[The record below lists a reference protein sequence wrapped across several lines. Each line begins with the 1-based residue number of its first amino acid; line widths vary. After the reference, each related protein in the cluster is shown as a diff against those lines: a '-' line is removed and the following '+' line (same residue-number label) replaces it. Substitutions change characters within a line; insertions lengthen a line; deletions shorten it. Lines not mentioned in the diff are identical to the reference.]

1 MTGSLMID
9 PWDIPRAQS
18 QGNRTERLADPDHP
32 LDFYRGRDF
41 EGRYLFWLDCEAAGA
56 PPVDLP
62 RIGGVEIDL
71 RQSTPER
78 WFLGLALR
86 DSNQLEIF
94 RALCA
99 NLMTATAS
107 LARGDGERGVGI
119 VLNRLKRWQ
128 DLLRRRDDDLLSRS
142 EILGLVGELL
152 FLRDRLIGSTGDVD
166 AVLAW
171 RGPYGDE
178 QDFVVGGRIVEIK
191 TQLATA
197 DRRFQISTE
206 DQLDTT
212 SGEIALCHQTLGLAS
227 SGTPE
232 ARSLNALVD
241 ELLERLLMGAGAAA
255 DIFRAGLIESGYRIR
270 PEYDVEWW
278 VPGDFRVYEVADE
291 FPRLVA
297 SSLPSGVSRVR
308 YEISAVACSPFEKPL
323 EWLNGFLHHDRV

>member
-1 MTGSLMID
+1 MSD
-9 PWDIPRAQS
+9 PWDIPGAHAP
-18 QGNRTERLADPDHP
+18 GNRTERLADPDHP

-41 EGRYLFWLDCEAAGA
+41 EGHYLFWLECDAAGS
-56 PPVDLP
+56 PPVEIP
-62 RIGGVEIDL
+62 RIGGIEIDL
-71 RQSTPER
+71 RTAAPGR

-94 RALCA
+94 RALCS
-99 NLMTATAS
+99 NLMAATS
-107 LARGDGERGVGI
+107 HLARNAGERGVGI

-128 DLLRRRDDDLLSRS
+128 DLLRRREDDLLSRS
-142 EILGLVGELL
+142 EILGLAGELL
-152 FLRDRLIGSTGDVD
+152 FLRDRLLGSMSDVG

-206 DQLDTT
+206 DQLDTA
-212 SGEIALCHQTLGLAS
+212 SGEIVLCHQTLGLAS
-227 SGTPE
+227 SDQPG
-232 ARSLNALVD
+232 ARSLNALTA
-241 ELLERLLMGAGAAA
+241 EILEHLLQGSGDAA
-255 DIFRAGLIESGYRIR
+255 DIFRAGLVEGGYRRR

-278 VPGDFRVYEVADE
+278 LPGEFRIYEVTPE

-297 SSLPSGVSRVR
+297 SGLPAGVSRVR
-308 YEISAVACSPFEKPL
+308 YEISVAACGPFEKTTD
-323 EWLNGFLHHDRV
+323 WLIGFLQNDRV